1 MLDADH
7 RWLLGEAMI
16 IKGNRELRSLY
27 HQLKADD
34 ILIGTVSLK
43 HLKKTVLLDLL
54 ERGVRCLPSALS
66 QVLNGSKV
74 AQAFILKDWM
84 IPQTA
89 VIRRRMDLLE
99 AISRYN
105 RHGIGPVVTKQD
117 HMHCGHGVRKWENT
131 ETLYNYMALAESSYP
146 FVLQPYVEKFSDVRV
161 IIVGNYIESYGRQNP
176 YNFRVNLSAGG
187 GSRPCELNTDLE
199 KFCRSAMER
208 GKFPF
213 AHIDLLNLDNGE
225 HYISEIALN
234 GGTKG
239 ARISRKELDQK
250 KQELLEHLAQKRRS
264 H

>member
-1 MLDADH
+1 MGDV
-7 RWLLGEAMI
+7 MI
-16 IKGNRELRSLY
+16 IKSNRELRSLY
-27 HQLKADD
+27 HQLKAGD
-34 ILIGTVSLK
+34 ILIGTVSSK

-66 QVLNGSKV
+66 QVLNSSKV

-84 IPQTA
+84 IPLTA
-89 VIRRRMDLLE
+89 VIRRRMDLIE

-117 HMHCGHGVRKWENT
+117 HMHCGHGVRQWERI
-131 ETLYNYMALAESSYP
+131 ETLYNYMALVESSYP

-161 IIVGNYIESYGRQNP
+161 IIVGNYVESYVRQNP
-176 YNFRVNLSAGG
+176 NNFRVNLSAGG
-187 GSRPCELNTDLE
+187 ESHPYELDTDLE
-199 KFCRSAMER
+199 KFCRSAMAR

-225 HYISEIALN
+225 HYVSEIALN

-250 KQELLEHLAQKRRS
+250 KQKLLERLAQERG
-264 H
+264 